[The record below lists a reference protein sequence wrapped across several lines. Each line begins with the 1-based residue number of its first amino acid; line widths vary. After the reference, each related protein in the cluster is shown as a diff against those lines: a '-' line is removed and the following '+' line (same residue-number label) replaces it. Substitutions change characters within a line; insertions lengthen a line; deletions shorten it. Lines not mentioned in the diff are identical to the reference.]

1 MPTDNDI
8 LNFIFE
14 LGQLRHIKNA
24 GHRLIGVDQPY
35 SVAEHNLRAAQIGFI
50 LAKMEKYKDPYEI
63 CTMVVFHDMEECRT
77 GDVNKVMNR
86 YITGDKLGAAND
98 QTAKLDTIGKD
109 IAHLWKQHE
118 EHTTPAGIISKDAD
132 LLEQAV
138 MAKELVEKGYAY
150 AQDWIKNV
158 GMKLQTPSAKK
169 LWEAL
174 QKSDSNA
181 WWQGL
186 KKHTDIPKK

>member
-24 GHRLIGVDQPY
+24 GHRLIGVDHPY
-35 SVAEHNLRAAQIGFI
+35 SVAEHNLRAAQIAFI
-50 LAKMEKYKDPYEI
+50 LAKMENYKNPYEV
-63 CTMVVFHDMEECRT
+63 CTMTVFHDMEECRT
-77 GDVNKVMNR
+77 GDFNKVMNR
-86 YITGDKLGAAND
+86 YITGDKLGVIQD
-98 QTAKLDTIGKD
+98 QTEKLEAIGKD

-118 EHTTPAGIISKDAD
+118 EHTTQAGIISKDAD

-150 AQDWIKNV
+150 AQDWIKNT
-158 GMKLQTPSAKK
+158 GMKLQTASAKQ
-169 LWEAL
+169 LHQAL

>member
-1 MPTDNDI
+1 MTTDNDI

-24 GHRLIGVDQPY
+24 GHRLIGVNQPY
-35 SVAEHNLRAAQIGFI
+35 SVAEHNLRAAQIAFI
-50 LAKMEKYKDPYEI
+50 LAKMENYKNSYEV
-63 CTMVVFHDMEECRT
+63 CTMTVFHDVEETRT

-86 YITGDKLGAAND
+86 YITGDKLGAVHD
-98 QTAKLDTIGKD
+98 QTENLDSIGKD
-109 IAHLWKQHE
+109 IVHLWQQHE
-118 EHTTPAGIISKDAD
+118 ERTTTAGIISKDAD

-150 AQDWIKNV
+150 AQDWIKNI
-158 GMKLQTPSAKK
+158 GMKLQTSSAKK

-186 KKHTDIPKK
+186 KKHTDLPKK